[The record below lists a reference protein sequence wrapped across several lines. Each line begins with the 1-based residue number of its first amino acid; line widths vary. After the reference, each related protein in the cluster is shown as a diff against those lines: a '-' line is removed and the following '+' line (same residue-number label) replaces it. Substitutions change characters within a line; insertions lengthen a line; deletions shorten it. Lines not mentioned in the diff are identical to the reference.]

1 MKETWD
7 SISDLPTDGTIAL
20 GKFDEAQLLEMKG
33 SQNALLLV
41 DSDGT
46 SQGIDSLVVDFKS
59 SVQKSL
65 NILSP
70 IKRNISLCLLEQNIR
85 RKPSAAKRSQNYGI
99 STSFGRKGYDEG
111 PIIEADFLSSQDIKQ

>member
-1 MKETWD
+1 MD

-85 RKPSAAKRSQNYGI
+85 RKTI
-99 STSFGRKGYDEG
+99 SG
-111 PIIEADFLSSQDIKQ
+111 